1 LVKSIV
7 TGGLGNLVD
16 QDFPGRSTPE
26 TQVAIHPVVVFDV
39 GG

>member
-1 LVKSIV
+1 VKSIL
-7 TGGLGNLVD
+7 TGGLGNLAD

-26 TQVAIHPVVVFDV
+26 TQAIIHPVVVFNV